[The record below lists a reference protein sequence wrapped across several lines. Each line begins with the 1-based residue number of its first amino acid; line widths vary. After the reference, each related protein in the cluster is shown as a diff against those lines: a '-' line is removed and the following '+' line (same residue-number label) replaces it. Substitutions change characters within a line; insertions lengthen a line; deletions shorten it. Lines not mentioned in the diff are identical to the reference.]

1 MNAKYFQPPERLR
14 LNSTTK
20 EYYLAMTPLY
30 KRYVFIFSPFFYI
43 TFNNK
48 NNNRA
53 ERKPSG
59 RENHIPW
66 NRLTYWKG
74 FRYSSRA
81 ELEFNFGYLN
91 NILEPP
97 PPLPFWRF
105 LFPFRLGRTAI
116 DTEKDHLHG
125 RRRGPLSSCF
135 YSGFSYFIFILSSR
149 RWCVRDSAFRVPCLK
164 VITEEK
170 KKLMPPL
177 AR

>member
-1 MNAKYFQPPERLR
+1 MNAKYFQSPERLR
-14 LNSTTK
+14 LNSTTR

-48 NNNRA
+48 NNNRT
-53 ERKPSG
+53 EKPSG

-97 PPLPFWRF
+97 LLAIPFSVPTRTHCHRHGKRSSPWTTSWSPFLLLLFRFF
-105 LFPFRLGRTAI
+105 LFY
-116 DTEKDHLHG
+116 
-125 RRRGPLSSCF
+125 F
-135 YSGFSYFIFILSSR
+135 YT
-149 RWCVRDSAFRVPCLK
+149 VVAA
-164 VITEEK
+164 
-170 KKLMPPL
+170 LMR